1 MKSGYESGY
10 KTRCCDEIASSGAVL
25 PAQLPFNV

>member
-1 MKSGYESGY
+1 MQMALIFS
-10 KTRCCDEIASSGAVL
+10 I